1 MDKKRISISM
11 RALLEEESEAVEEVT
26 EEAAEVTAE
35 VDTAQA
41 E

>member
-26 EEAAEVTAE
+26 EEAVEVTAE